1 MVMETATCN
10 SDARRLGD
18 QGQAGMK
25 GERRDAAQFLCT
37 SSSGTG
43 AACFE
48 PRAPR
53 QHLLHWVVK
62 APGSAGPSSSG
73 EDADKDLMLSLHL
86 CKVPSIE
93 APGKDAKELLML
105 AFTV

>member
-25 GERRDAAQFLCT
+25 GERGDAAQFLCT

-86 CKVPSIE
+86 C
-93 APGKDAKELLML
+93 
-105 AFTV
+105 